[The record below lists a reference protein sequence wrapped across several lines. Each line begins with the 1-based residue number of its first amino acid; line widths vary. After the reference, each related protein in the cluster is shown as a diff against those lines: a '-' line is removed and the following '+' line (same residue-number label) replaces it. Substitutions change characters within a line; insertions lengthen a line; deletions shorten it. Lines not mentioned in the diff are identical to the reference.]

1 MNRAIV
7 ITRFLFFGPICSSE
21 SAGTSMPHSFSTRAL
36 VIDPLPKSDH
46 LPEPVIGGARR
57 QPELIARF
65 TNRLAFNKDETVEFR
80 LL

>member
-1 MNRAIV
+1 
-7 ITRFLFFGPICSSE
+7 
-21 SAGTSMPHSFSTRAL
+21 MPHSFSTRAL
-36 VIDPLPKSDH
+36 VIDPLTKRDH